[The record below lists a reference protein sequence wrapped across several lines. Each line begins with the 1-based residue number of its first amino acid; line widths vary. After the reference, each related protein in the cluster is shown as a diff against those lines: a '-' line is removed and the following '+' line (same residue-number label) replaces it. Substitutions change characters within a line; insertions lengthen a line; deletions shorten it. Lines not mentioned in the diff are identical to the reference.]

1 MYKVSLAGQ
10 NWSKTRIKL
19 ENNKKGALAL
29 RFVELA
35 GESLDDGVLE
45 EGWRMQGL
53 SESRLAADAT
63 RRFQWDQV

>member
-1 MYKVSLAGQ
+1 LYKVSLAGQ

-53 SESRLAADAT
+53 NESRLAADAA